1 MKAIAVGVQPVDIV
15 LAIVLVTFALRGYL
29 RGLFSEITSLV
40 ALVIALAAA
49 FRWTPDLV
57 PRWADSIP
65 GPAVVDTGIAFLFLF
80 AAFGLALRMVFG
92 LLRRAW
98 SPEGSSALDR
108 LGGAGFGLCKGAL
121 ILGCA
126 VLLLRTFTP
135 VPATANTP
143 AQGGGPF
150 VELNNRLARSAV
162 APQLALVASELF
174 STFAD
179 AAEIRLRMLAASDNE
194 SP

>member
-1 MKAIAVGVQPVDIV
+1 MKAIAAGMQPVDV
-15 LAIVLVTFALRGYL
+15 VVAIVLVIFALRGYL
-29 RGLFSEITSLV
+29 RGFFSEITSLM

-49 FRWTPDLV
+49 FRWTPDFV

-65 GPAVVDTGIAFLFLF
+65 GPPMADTGITFLFLLVTL
-80 AAFGLALRMVFG
+80 GLALRMVFG

-98 SPEGSSALDR
+98 SPDGSSAFDR
-108 LGGAGFGLCKGAL
+108 VGGAAFGLCKGGL
-121 ILGCA
+121 VLGCA

-135 VPATANTP
+135 VPAAAEAP
-143 AQGGGPF
+143 AHGGPF
-150 VELNNRLARSAV
+150 VDLNSRLARSVV
-162 APQLALVASELF
+162 APQLAHAASELF

-194 SP
+194 SQ